1 VEELIIGVEM
11 KDFYWSIRH
20 GNTIY
25 IAQRRLNSHRRY
37 LELLEYG
44 GGGQSSFMV
53 IPEAN
58 EVRGWVACVA

>member
-1 VEELIIGVEM
+1 M

-25 IAQRRLNSHRRY
+25 VAHRRLNSHGRY
-37 LELLEYG
+37 LELSEYG
-44 GGGQSSFMV
+44 GGGESSFIV

-58 EVRGWVACVA
+58 EGRGWVECVA